1 MTIEQLA
8 KLKANSVPNFKLVKY
23 YEAGIPQWRLETLLT
38 MLKEK
43 KISVVQEFIL
53 KFVDAGINDIK
64 DIQTFLGLN
73 SSSVN
78 NAIAILQRENLVSVD
93 IFDSKLRITDK
104 GEDALK
110 EALTIVPEEIECS
123 LLVDGITG
131 EVYIDKRR
139 LFTGKDLKNFEI
151 KAINS
156 IVEKPNLNS
165 LDFEDVKRAIVGFK
179 KSHIYESD
187 FLEGELQEIEN
198 ITKAYVEYKKV
209 SVLVFMNDDENEIE
223 FHVYEGAYRN
233 EEYSIEIQKQYHN
246 NSNVVDFDFAD
257 VVPEEDNSLLSIV
270 PKEIIDSAKAYS
282 YQDTKLEHEIL
293 NLTSQLDAI
302 ADNEEED
309 DEQKESATEKI
320 HFLENKIR
328 EMENER
334 KNADR
339 VLSTYD
345 HRPLLIDSLQ
355 NASKMVVIVSPW
367 IKSGGLNDEVIR
379 LIEGALQRKTKII
392 IGYGISKKEDS
403 DKWILNQ
410 LEGIQKKSYGK
421 NLQLIRLSNTH
432 EKVLIK
438 DDDYMV
444 ITSFNWLSFKGD
456 PQKSFRQETGYYITS
471 KDAIKDMKTNLSNRM
486 GVNL

>member
-38 MLKEK
+38 MLKAK
-43 KISVVQEFIL
+43 NISVVQEFIL
-53 KFVDAGINDIK
+53 KFVDAGIRDIN

-73 SSSVN
+73 ASSVN
-78 NAIAILQRENLVSVD
+78 NAIAILQRENLISVD
-93 IFDSKLRITDK
+93 IFDSKLRMTDK

-110 EALTIVPEEIECS
+110 EASTIVPEEIECS

-139 LFTGKDLKNFEI
+139 LYTGKDLKNFEI
-151 KAINS
+151 KAINN
-156 IVEKPNLNS
+156 IVEKPTLNS

-179 KSHIYESD
+179 KSHIFEPD
-187 FLEGELQEIEN
+187 FLEGELQEIDN

-209 SVLVFMNDDENEIE
+209 SVLVFMNDDEDEIE

-233 EEYSIEIQKQYHN
+233 EEYSIEIQKQYNN
-246 NSNVVDFDFAD
+246 NSNVVDFDLED
-257 VVPEEDNSLLSIV
+257 DVPEKDDNSLLSIV

-282 YQDTKLEHEIL
+282 YQDSKLEHEIL
-293 NLTSQLDAI
+293 NLTSQLDVI
-302 ADNEEED
+302 ADEEDD
-309 DEQKESATEKI
+309 DEQKESATERI

-328 EMENER
+328 EMENGR

-355 NASKMVVIVSPW
+355 NANKMVVIVSPW
-367 IKSGGLNDEVIR
+367 IKSGGLNAEVIR
-379 LIEGALQRKTKII
+379 LIEGALQRKTKVI

-471 KDAIKDMKTNLSNRM
+471 KDAIKDMKNNLSNRM